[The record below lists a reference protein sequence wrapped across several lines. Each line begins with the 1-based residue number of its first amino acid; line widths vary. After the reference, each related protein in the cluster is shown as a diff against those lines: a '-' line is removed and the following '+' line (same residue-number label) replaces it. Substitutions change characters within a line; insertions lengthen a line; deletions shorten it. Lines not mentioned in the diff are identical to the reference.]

1 MDLLQQIKAKLVS
14 DPHWAAPPGLK
25 SVLTHVE
32 VAERYHVRA
41 RTERD
46 EHLYTDVIYRTN
58 HAYEGIL
65 REAYELFA
73 GKPADKLSTYEIEDY
88 LLANAVLRARVA
100 DLLKNYRQHWRNPS
114 THDHQLFFSEQES
127 FLAIVNV
134 CAFVSILLDQMLE
147 RVAYERKKQDLE
159 KAALLARDAIKD
171 FSEQPLIDKVWHV
184 LLSFAAHY
192 IKRFPEMSAL
202 PRSVATAQMAAFVEQ
217 VAPELKVT
225 QEASI
230 DVAGRTAYFDLLV
243 QLGQETVAIETRD
256 PRSRDIE
263 GHFATDAAMDQLMSM
278 LRAAGLQQGVLFQFP
293 GAPDDQPVATTR
305 ISDWPKDLSLR
316 IVYGA
321 DPEEF
326 NEDEAS
332 SEKPVD
338 LVPGQG

>member
-1 MDLLQQIKAKLVS
+1 MDLLQQIKTKLAS
-14 DPHWAAPPGLK
+14 DPHWAPSPGLK

-32 VAERYHVRA
+32 VAERYHLRA
-41 RTERD
+41 HAERD

-65 REAYELFA
+65 REAYELLA

-88 LLANAVLRARVA
+88 LLANSVLRARVA

-147 RVAYERKKQDLE
+147 RVAYERKKKDLD
-159 KAALLARDAIKD
+159 KALLARDAIKD
-171 FSEQPLIDKVWHV
+171 FEELPLIDKVFRL
-184 LLSFAAHY
+184 LLSFTDHY

-202 PRSVATAQMAAFVEQ
+202 PRSVATAQIAAFLEQ
-217 VAPELKVT
+217 VAPEFKIV

-230 DVAGRTAYFDLLV
+230 HLGDRTVYLDLLV
-243 QLGQETVAIETRD
+243 QLGEETVAVETRE

-263 GHFATDAAMDQLMSM
+263 GQFATDAAMDQLTSM
-278 LRAAGLQQGVLFQFP
+278 LRAAGLRQGVLFQFP
-293 GAPDDQPVATTR
+293 GASDDMPVATTA
-305 ISDWPKDLSLR
+305 SSGWPRDLSLR

-321 DPEEF
+321 DPDEFDDEEEF
-326 NEDEAS
+326 AEE
-332 SEKPVD
+332 PVD
-338 LVPGQG
+338 LVPE